1 MPRFLSLGG
10 HETLEHKINHLRP
23 DIAEMSASMLFVLCK
38 GNFLGDKSIELRL
51 LSCWK
56 TLHTMVSC
64 LIMYITLHTFKW
76 LCMLALAAAFAQPCP
91 ISLEILC
98 YWVLYLFWTTSIP
111 CQLDNSWQSRFEV
124 LGTGPSPFF
133 LLPRNG
139 EPTNDN
145 APVFVV
151 GQLVIYHRNKE
162 LY

>member
-1 MPRFLSLGG
+1 MPRSLILIG
-10 HETLEHKINHLRP
+10 HETLVHKIDRLRP

-38 GNFLGDKSIELRL
+38 GNFLGDKSELRL

-76 LCMLALAAAFAQPCP
+76 LCMLALAAAFAQPRP

-98 YWVLYLFWTTSIP
+98 YWVLYLFWKTPIP
-111 CQLDNSWQSRFEV
+111 CQLDNSWQSRFAV
-124 LGTGPSPFF
+124 FGTGQSPFF
-133 LLPRNG
+133 LLLRNC